1 MPIEIQSDA
10 NWHPIWCQLTSNLI
24 PIDIQCDGNWVPI
37 RCQLT
42 ANRMTINTQSHA
54 NWLSI
59 GCQWTPNLLEIESQS
74 TNSVSI
80 AVKNTRLVL
89 IQVCKGTTLENFL
102 RDLSTNEKPAFRALD
117 QSEASISARFSLLAK
132 SEVYQSKANVPIDCQ
147 WNVTELQLE
156 CQLNAKGLPIDVNWL
171 LMECPS
177 TTNGMPI
184 DCQWIANWWPMEW

>member
-1 MPIEIQSDA
+1 MRSGNFSNSSRCWLIGRFPLIKGNDRLAILPMTS
-10 NWHPIWCQLTSNLI
+10 LTQ
-24 PIDIQCDGNWVPI
+24 DW
-37 RCQLT
+37 
-42 ANRMTINTQSHA
+42 TINTQSYA

-74 TNSVSI
+74 TNSVSF

-102 RDLSTNEKPAFRALD
+102 RDLSTNEKPAFRPLD
-117 QSEASISARFSLLAK
+117 QSEASVSARFSLLAK